1 MIQDT
6 LKQRINE
13 AVATKARLQDNVRP
27 KLNQLGEAIRK
38 LVSELGADLSEPRPL
53 ADIIADLRRSNPTL
67 RDFNRRLD
75 LATYDLRK
83 RLWWDANMMTAY
95 ATDRAERT
103 FRMEIKPRLDDARSQ
118 ADAKAKQVMT
128 FVRELTERRDDMAR

>member
-6 LKQRINE
+6 LKQRINKTRD
-13 AVATKARLQDNVRP
+13 AKTRLEKQFRP
-27 KLNQLGEAIRK
+27 RVSDLSRALRK
-38 LVSELGADLSEPRPL
+38 LVSELGADMSEPRPL
-53 ADIIADLRRSNPTL
+53 SDIVADIRRSNPTL

-83 RLWWDANMMTAY
+83 KLWWDAHMMTAY

-103 FRMEIKPRLDDARSQ
+103 YRVEIKPRLDQARSHADAR
-118 ADAKAKQVMT
+118 ARRAMT
-128 FVRELTERRDDMAR
+128 FIRELTERRDDMAG